1 VRTATLR
8 TEHDHPELVAA
19 ALRPDNTASV
29 QTTVQDGAV
38 VTRVERETTGG
49 LARTVDDYA
58 VTLRVADRL
67 AARAAQ
73 TADRD
78 DDTTP

>member
-1 VRTATLR
+1 MRTATLR

-29 QTTVQDGAV
+29 RTTAQDGAV

-58 VTLRVADRL
+58 VALRVADRL